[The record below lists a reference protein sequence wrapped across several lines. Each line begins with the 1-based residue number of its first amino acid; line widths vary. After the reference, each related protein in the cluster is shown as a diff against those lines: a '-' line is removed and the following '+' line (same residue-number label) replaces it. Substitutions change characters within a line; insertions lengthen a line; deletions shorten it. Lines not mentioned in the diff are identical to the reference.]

1 MATFKFD
8 ALGEEAESNVLQ
20 GQVVFPF
27 HDYLL
32 SHYLYLIKVIN
43 SPNWRWNITKL
54 CFDNYLLHPRWN
66 STSLTKKREIGLKE
80 VCHCLSSIR
89 TNEKKLSYIGRGQL
103 RLNDSAVSKPGHL
116 KSRLVVT
123 ISPDNCLLPSSNRWE
138 PLAIWGLF
146 WTQSFGLIWSAKRYL
161 ITIVANIVLLSSS
174 QLTLIFRRTRKILGY
189 LLWTR
194 ERYACEIK
202 AFQNW
207 SKLFAGEDL
216 PDCLQY

>member
-1 MATFKFD
+1 MKHNRIWFWQLLAPKVKLYIFD
-8 ALGEEAESNVLQ
+8 KE
-20 GQVVFPF
+20 
-27 HDYLL
+27 
-32 SHYLYLIKVIN
+32 KR
-43 SPNWRWNITKL
+43 NWTERGVPLFIQHQDKW
-54 CFDNYLLHPRWN
+54 
-66 STSLTKKREIGLKE
+66 
-80 VCHCLSSIR
+80 
-89 TNEKKLSYIGRGQL
+89 EKIISGRGQL

-123 ISPDNCLLPSSNRWE
+123 ISPDNCLLQSNSPSSNRWE
-138 PLAIWGLF
+138 PPAIWGLF
-146 WTQSFGLIWSAKRYL
+146 WTPSFGLIWSAKRYL